1 MPTKKRTLGN
11 HKKLCNYHYHYFI
24 AITICFLL
32 VMNQFMTQLE
42 VILEDNTLAAPPMAI
57 VYIAG
62 RNPNGKGDTK
72 TLMDEVHLSIL
83 SACKTSTT
91 APSDALS
98 FLIFVS
104 EHDYNVCSNQQVEC
118 DYLAIEKSCHSVLP
132 TTSRAY
138 FEYLPLNQHI
148 LDLWANNTDISS
160 FSHHSTW
167 YGYAKVW
174 LPVILE
180 RHKVSA
186 ILFVDT
192 DTLWNKH
199 PNIIFNELRNFNE
212 SQMFGATSIVDRPKH
227 NISLS
232 FPNRITSGVLLMD
245 MVKLSKLNWKSL
257 VGKSIAAGRGVDVRA
272 PIPSGYNISE
282 HCEDHFWGD
291 FILPYCLVKPISGC
305 KHPSSCWEAS
315 AGDQEFFSYIVSFVR
330 PDILYELP
338 KVHQHIQ
345 MGKIIDT
352 SNYTLLHAPGISQ
365 LWNPAVSNGEIS
377 NNLPE
382 LASQSVH
389 YFRKNVKNITV

>member
-62 RNPNGKGDTK
+62 RNPNGKGDTM

-118 DYLAIEKSCHSVLP
+118 DYLAIEKSCHSVMT

-148 LDLWANNTDISS
+148 LDLWANNTAYHRFRIILHGMATQKFGYLSYWRDIKSVQYYS
-160 FSHHSTW
+160 LIQTLCGIIIQTLYST
-167 YGYAKVW
+167 
-174 LPVILE
+174 
-180 RHKVSA
+180 
-186 ILFVDT
+186 
-192 DTLWNKH
+192 N
-199 PNIIFNELRNFNE
+199 
-212 SQMFGATSIVDRPKH
+212 
-227 NISLS
+227 
-232 FPNRITSGVLLMD
+232 
-245 MVKLSKLNWKSL
+245 
-257 VGKSIAAGRGVDVRA
+257 
-272 PIPSGYNISE
+272 
-282 HCEDHFWGD
+282 
-291 FILPYCLVKPISGC
+291 
-305 KHPSSCWEAS
+305 
-315 AGDQEFFSYIVSFVR
+315 
-330 PDILYELP
+330 
-338 KVHQHIQ
+338 
-345 MGKIIDT
+345 
-352 SNYTLLHAPGISQ
+352 
-365 LWNPAVSNGEIS
+365 
-377 NNLPE
+377 
-382 LASQSVH
+382 
-389 YFRKNVKNITV
+389 